1 MKEFRNLQFHSK
13 VPDGHPGPVCGYGLQ
28 PSILSPRTHIQV
40 NLLSVNGVHC
50 AQDIFYHFLSGTSLP
65 YHGCGVSTKS
75 LIEGTK

>member
-40 NLLSVNGVHC
+40 NLLSVNGMHRTYFT
-50 AQDIFYHFLSGTSLP
+50 IFFQEQASPIMAVGFLQSP
-65 YHGCGVSTKS
+65 
-75 LIEGTK
+75 